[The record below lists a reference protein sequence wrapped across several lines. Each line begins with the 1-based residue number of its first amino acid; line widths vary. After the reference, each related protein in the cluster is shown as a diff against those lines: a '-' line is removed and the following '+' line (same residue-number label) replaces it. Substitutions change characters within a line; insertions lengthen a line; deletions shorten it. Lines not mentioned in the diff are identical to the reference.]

1 MTWRKLNINY
11 IGASKKNQIFRSKKF
26 KEGQYT
32 INNPVYNKEM
42 NKIGRIKDIF
52 GPVSMPFVS
61 VQLDAN
67 INKEDFDFYSDALY
81 TKMKKSKK

>member
-1 MTWRKLNINY
+1 MTWLKLNINY

-26 KEGQYT
+26 KVEQYN
-32 INNPVYNKEM
+32 INNQVYNKEM
-42 NKIGRIKDIF
+42 NKIGRIRDIF
-52 GPVSMPFVS
+52 GPVNTPFIS

-67 INKEDFDFYSDALY
+67 NNKDNFDFYSDALY

>member
-1 MTWRKLNINY
+1 MTWLKLNINY
-11 IGASKKNQIFRSKKF
+11 IGASKKSQIFRSKKF
-26 KEGQYT
+26 QEGQYT
-32 INNPVYNKEM
+32 FNYPVYDKKM

-52 GPVSMPFVS
+52 GPVVMPYIS
-61 VQLDAN
+61 VQLDAE